1 MTLLR
6 LLRAAPRSTSIAACS
21 EVSFTPSTL
30 NNASSSVEWPG
41 RNFKVEAGGLLIA
54 AAAGPATAA
63 AAAAVA
69 GGLPLLG
76 VVKEEERACASID
89 AHVQAI
95 FYFSSITHA
104 VHMCTLELGDV
115 VCNSLTQVRR
125 GRTIRQAWQDH
136 PLSRL
141 GQERMN
147 HWVKGA
153 RRCKWPATL

>member
-63 AAAAVA
+63 AAALAAARFSAASSAVA
-69 GGLPLLG
+69 Q
-76 VVKEEERACASID
+76 C
-89 AHVQAI
+89 
-95 FYFSSITHA
+95 SITH
-104 VHMCTLELGDV
+104 HDMM
-115 VCNSLTQVRR
+115 SLQSHSSTPVFN
-125 GRTIRQAWQDH
+125 IWQKC
-136 PLSRL
+136 S
-141 GQERMN
+141 
-147 HWVKGA
+147 KGV
-153 RRCKWPATL
+153 